1 MPWEF
6 TEHHVRPNVFYWSP
20 TAYNERNEVKTRR
33 EQAQSAYKA
42 AKASSDGRHA
52 DAEQLLLHCVT
63 AWPDNDKFPLAL
75 ANCIFLDRGRPAEA
89 LEWYNE
95 IVRLKD
101 CPAYR
106 AARSRVLAALGQLE
120 EALEDICE
128 AAKGEPQNPQYAVS
142 RAMLKERLGHFAE
155 ARDDYTAA
163 LPLLRA
169 AGQPVFESLFNRG
182 YCQKKLGNVD
192 AAIHDMEAA
201 LLQSTAS
208 MTVRTV
214 LGVLY
219 LSKRRYAKA
228 LDLFSVVAQ
237 QQTASA
243 AAANNAAL
251 AAYLAVTSD
260 FDDSTAATRAASL
273 NQQRARAA
281 MLATGSFKRKAAP
294 RVATGGGAEG
304 AEGGPSSRT
313 STPVPARR
321 SLAAVVRKARETAA
335 AVAAAT
341 ASAAQT
347 PTLPSAAAAAAASTP
362 TGTPTERP
370 GSPSRG
376 SLRSSV
382 SLPPLAALL
391 DENIAADQGPLVP
404 PWLVGNR
411 AHSQDREGYQR
422 GSRPDEGLTRP
433 CGEEGGSGEVS
444 NSSSSDE
451 EGGPG
456 RPEVPTVYLPAN
468 PRQWAMDIVRDNEV
482 QTVWEP
488 DQRGILEQALRSFD
502 RALANQR
509 ALATKKARGGRDGG
523 ACGQFS
529 GHGREELDMDT
540 TVLDVGEGGDVPGG
554 LLLVLVHEPRLPG
567 AAVVHDREID
577 DGEVEYNRGL
587 LLLALGRLSEASSDL
602 DAAQAANPHHA
613 HYPYYQAV
621 VCARRGRDEE
631 AISWDNLAL
640 KRNPRYFHALYHL
653 GLVLHLRGEHSEAIT
668 RLDAAAAL
676 QPRDWRVME
685 ARGRVLQDLD
695 RHTDAVPA
703 LKDAL
708 AIIRQEEEQPPAVSA
723 RLYFALAQSAVA
735 AHQPIL
741 LRESLRMARLN
752 GQDPASVYNL
762 RGCLARKE
770 RQFSAALRYLTRAV
784 RKSPGEPRFYY
795 DRAQCYLDMALWPE
809 AIDDLSSALD
819 LMPDSPLLLFS
830 RGGAQLA
837 FEAGDVES
845 AAADLA
851 RAAELCGGC
860 LRGEGPLWESRKF
873 MSSGSGAPDLSPSLW
888 YHLGCAHSRC
898 GRPREAVAAFQRA
911 AQLMPRHP
919 AFLHEL
925 AKACQVIGDHT
936 TALAHFNSV
945 LQLQPN
951 NARAL
956 LRRGLSLKC
965 LRRYDEAAADL
976 LAARRLEPSNPLM
989 QLDMR
994 ALGKI
999 SFIELCAPG
1008 EEDDVFVLTKL

>member
-33 EQAQSAYKA
+33 EQAQAAYKA
-42 AKASSDGRHA
+42 AKKASSEGHHA

-63 AWPDNDKFPLAL
+63 AWPDNDKFSLAL
-75 ANCIFLDRGRPAEA
+75 ANCIFLDRGRPEEA

-95 IVRLKD
+95 VVRLKD

-120 EALEDICE
+120 EALDDIHE
-128 AAKGEPQNPQYAVS
+128 ATKGEPQNPQYAVS

-182 YCQKKLGNVD
+182 YCQKVLGNVD

-281 MLATGSFKRKAAP
+281 MLATGSFKRRAVP
-294 RVATGGGAEG
+294 RGATGGGGADGLEG
-304 AEGGPSSRT
+304 ASSSRT
-313 STPVPARR
+313 ATPVAGRR
-321 SLAAVVRKARETAA
+321 SLAAVVRKAREAAA

-341 ASAAQT
+341 ASVALT
-347 PTLPSAAAAAAASTP
+347 PTQPAAAAAPSTP
-362 TGTPTERP
+362 RGTLPRSTERP
-370 GSPSRG
+370 DSASRAP
-376 SLRSSV
+376 LRSSV
-382 SLPPLAALL
+382 PLPPLAALL
-391 DENIAADQGPLVP
+391 DENVAADQGPLVP
-404 PWLVGNR
+404 PR
-411 AHSQDREGYQR
+411 AHSQEPDGYQR
-422 GSRPDEGLTRP
+422 RSRPGEGHNRAV
-433 CGEEGGSGEVS
+433 GEEGGSEEVS
-444 NSSSSDE
+444 SSSSSDT

-468 PRQWAMDIVRDNEV
+468 PRQWAVDVVRDNEV

-488 DQRGILEQALRSFD
+488 EQRAILEQALRNFD

-523 ACGQFS
+523 AGGLFS
-529 GHGREELDMDT
+529 GHGRAELDMDT

-554 LLLVLVHEPRLPG
+554 LLVVLVHEPRLPG

-708 AIIRQEEEQPPAVSA
+708 AIVRQECEQPPAISA

-795 DRAQCYLDMALWPE
+795 DRAQCYLDMELWPE

-837 FEAGDVES
+837 FEAGDVEA

-851 RAAELCGGC
+851 RAAELCEGC

-888 YHLGCAHSRC
+888 YQLGCAHSRC
-898 GRPREAVAAFQRA
+898 GRPRKAVAAFQRA

-925 AKACQVIGDHT
+925 AKACQVIGDHA

-965 LRRYDEAAADL
+965 LRRYDEAAADI
-976 LAARRLEPSNPLM
+976 LAARKLEPSNPLM

-994 ALGKI
+994 AVGKI
-999 SFIELCAPG
+999 SFLELCAPG

>member
-33 EQAQSAYKA
+33 EQAQAAYKA
-42 AKASSDGRHA
+42 AKKASSEGRHA

-63 AWPDNDKFPLAL
+63 AWPDNDRFSLAL
-75 ANCIFLDRGRPAEA
+75 ANCVFLDRGRPEEA

-95 IVRLKD
+95 VVRLKD

-120 EALEDICE
+120 EALDDICE
-128 AAKGEPQNPQYAVS
+128 AAKGEPQDPQYAVS
-142 RAMLKERLGHFAE
+142 RAMLKERLGYFAE

-182 YCQKKLGNVD
+182 YCQKVLGNVD

-281 MLATGSFKRKAAP
+281 MLATGSFKRRAVPRGAAG
-294 RVATGGGAEG
+294 GGGAEG
-304 AEGGPSSRT
+304 VEGSSSSRAA
-313 STPVPARR
+313 TPVAGRR
-321 SLAAVVRKARETAA
+321 SLAAVVRKAREEAA

-341 ASAAQT
+341 AMVART
-347 PTLPSAAAAAAASTP
+347 PTLPLAAAAPSTP
-362 TGTPTERP
+362 TGTLPRPTERP
-370 GSPSRG
+370 DSASRAPF
-376 SLRSSV
+376 RSSV
-382 SLPPLAALL
+382 TLPPLAALL
-391 DENIAADQGPLVP
+391 DEDVAADQGPLVP
-404 PWLVGNR
+404 PR
-411 AHSQDREGYQR
+411 AQSQEPGAYQR
-422 GSRPDEGLTRP
+422 RSRPGEGHTLAV
-433 CGEEGGSGEVS
+433 GEEGGSEEVS
-444 NSSSSDE
+444 SSSSSDTE
-451 EGGPG
+451 RGPG
-456 RPEVPTVYLPAN
+456 RPEAPTVYLPAN
-468 PRQWAMDIVRDNEV
+468 PRQWAVDIVRDNEA

-488 DQRGILEQALRSFD
+488 EQRAILEQALRNFD

-509 ALATKKARGGRDGG
+509 ALATKKPREGRDGG
-523 ACGQFS
+523 AGGLFS
-529 GHGREELDMDT
+529 GHGRAELDMDT
-540 TVLDVGEGGDVPGG
+540 TVLDVGEGGDVSGG

-708 AIIRQEEEQPPAVSA
+708 AIVRQEGEQPPAISA

-830 RGGAQLA
+830 RGEAQLA

-860 LRGEGPLWESRKF
+860 LHGEGPLWESRKF
-873 MSSGSGAPDLSPSLW
+873 MSSGSGDPDLSPSLW
-888 YHLGCAHSRC
+888 YQLGCAHSRC
-898 GRPREAVAAFQRA
+898 GRPREAVTAFQRA

-925 AKACQVIGDHT
+925 AKACQIIGDHA

-965 LRRYDEAAADL
+965 LRRYDEAAADI
-976 LAARRLEPSNPLM
+976 LAARKLEPSNPLM

-994 ALGKI
+994 AVGKI